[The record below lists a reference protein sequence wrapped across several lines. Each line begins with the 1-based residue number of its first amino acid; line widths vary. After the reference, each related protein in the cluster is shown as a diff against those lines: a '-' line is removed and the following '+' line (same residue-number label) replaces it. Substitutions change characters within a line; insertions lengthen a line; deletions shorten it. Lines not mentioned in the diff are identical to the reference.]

1 MAEETYPSPD
11 ATAEERR
18 RDFLIL
24 VAGAMGVVGAA
35 AATYTLVDSLS
46 PSADV
51 LAAGGPVDLDLSKVA
66 AGQQIVVK
74 WRGKPVFVVDRTPD
88 ALKAL
93 PEPKLVDLLNGP
105 KSEAKPQDP
114 HAENLQ
120 PPLL

>member
-35 AATYTLVDSLS
+35 AATYTLVDSLN

-66 AGQQIVVK
+66 PGQQIVVK
-74 WRGKPVFVVDRTPD
+74 WRGRPGVFVRRPPAAV
-88 ALKAL
+88 K
-93 PEPKLVDLLNGP
+93 GP
-105 KSEAKPQDP
+105 PRPLAGGRPTGHQFRSM
-114 HAENLQ
+114 HA
-120 PPLL
+120 PPLRR